1 MLLQKLLIIHQGA
14 LGDFVMTFPAIRRLR
29 KQFNQI
35 DVFCQDEL
43 GKMAQKLRVID
54 NWLPIEAPYFS
65 SLYSNTV
72 DSRTAS
78 IFQAYDKIVIFSFS
92 TQLEQSVRGITR
104 GSVHRIPPR
113 PEVSQRIHVAEYIL
127 HQLVNC
133 GLLKAPN
140 ASNGSIL
147 QSIEYPDQRSESY
160 GPKRIILHP
169 GSGSRKKNWPLQD
182 FLRVESM
189 LKSSHFKP
197 EFILGPAEIFMAED
211 LQKEK
216 APIRRIHI
224 IEDLTELA
232 GLLKTSGGFIGNDSG
247 VSHLAAFLGLPTV
260 TIFGPSDPLR
270 WKPIGRV
277 VKAVLSEPD
286 CGPCFETDKADCD
299 EMECLL
305 RITPEMVMNSF
316 FKLVGG

>member
-1 MLLQKLLIIHQGA
+1 MLPQKLLMIHQGA
-14 LGDFVMTFPAIRRLR
+14 LGDFVMAFPAIRRLR

-35 DVFCQDEL
+35 DAFCQDKL
-43 GKMAQKLRVID
+43 GKMAQELRVID
-54 NWLPIEAPYFS
+54 KWFPIEAPYFS
-65 SLYSNTV
+65 SLFSNMV

-78 IFQAYDKIVIFSFS
+78 IFQAYDKIAIFSFS
-92 TQLEQSVRGITR
+92 TQLEQSIRGIAR
-104 GSVHRIPPR
+104 GNVHRIPPR
-113 PEVSQRIHVAEYIL
+113 PDASQRIHVAEYIL

-133 GLLKAPN
+133 WLLKAPD
-140 ASNGSIL
+140 ASNGFIL

-160 GPKRIILHP
+160 DPKRIILHP
-169 GSGSRKKNWPLQD
+169 GSGSRKKNWPLQN

-189 LKSSHFKP
+189 LRSSHFKP
-197 EFILGPAEIFMAED
+197 EFILGPAEIFMAEN
-211 LQKEK
+211 LRKESDQT
-216 APIRRIHI
+216 RCIH
-224 IEDLTELA
+224 ETGDLTKLFC
-232 GLLKTSGGFIGNDSG
+232 LLKTSGGFIGNDSG

-270 WKPIGRV
+270 WKPIGRA
-277 VKAVLSEPD
+277 VKAVWSEPD

-316 FKLVGG
+316 FELIK

>member
-1 MLLQKLLIIHQGA
+1 MLPPKLLIIHQGA

-35 DVFCQDEL
+35 DAFCQDKL
-43 GKMAQKLRVID
+43 GKMAQELRVID
-54 NWLPIEAPYFS
+54 NCFPIEAPYFS

-92 TQLEQSVRGITR
+92 TQLEQSIRGITR
-104 GSVHRIPPR
+104 GNVHRTPPR

-140 ASNGSIL
+140 ASNGSLL

-160 GPKRIILHP
+160 DPKRIILHP
-169 GSGSRKKNWPLQD
+169 GSGSRKKNWPLQN
-182 FLRVESM
+182 FLRVESI
-189 LKSSHFKP
+189 LRSYNFNP

-211 LQKEK
+211 LQKESD
-216 APIRRIHI
+216 RTRCIHEI
-224 IEDLTELA
+224 DGITELSC
-232 GLLKTSGGFIGNDSG
+232 LLKTSGGFIGNDSG

-260 TIFGPSDPLR
+260 TVFGPSDSQR
-270 WKPIGRV
+270 WKPIGRA
-277 VKAVLSEPD
+277 VKAVWSEPD
-286 CGPCFETDKADCD
+286 CSPCFETDKTDCD

-316 FKLVGG
+316 FELIK